1 MKKIFAS
8 LVLATLCIAAFAQ
21 NNESKMDDRGRIA
34 LTPVI
39 FENSYIPAAAA
50 NVVLNKLT
58 QIATKNGLAA
68 DSYDPRFI
76 ITANIVEISHES
88 TATAPVMQA
97 LVLSPTLYIGDAATG
112 TLYATCTLNQIKGAG
127 TNETKAYMQAVKMIK
142 TDDPSVQRFIE
153 TGKTR
158 IIEWYNTQIDF
169 LISEANGLAG
179 QDRYDEAIALLFTV
193 PAVCKDAFDKAMRA
207 AEQIFQQKIDVEG
220 AALLNMA
227 THVWNANQSW
237 SGANEAA
244 TYLSRIHPLS
254 SAGAG
259 GMQLSKTIAS
269 RVKELDGREW
279 GFAMRQFEAGI
290 NLEAKRIDAMAE
302 VGKAMAKR
310 PVNYYNMNRFGWW

>member
-1 MKKIFAS
+1 MILAALCFA
-8 LVLATLCIAAFAQ
+8 ATAQ

-39 FENSYIPAAAA
+39 FENSYIPAAAS

-58 QIATKNGLAA
+58 QIVTRNGLAG
-68 DSYDPRFI
+68 DSYDPRFV

-112 TLYATCTLNQIKGAG
+112 TLYATCALKQIKGAG

-142 TDDPSVQRFIE
+142 ADDPAIQRFIE

-179 QDRYDEAIALLFTV
+179 QDRYDDAIALLFTV
-193 PAVCKDAFDKAMRA
+193 PTVCKDAFDKAMQA
-207 AEQIFQQKIDVEG
+207 GAQIFQQKIDVEG
-220 AALLNMA
+220 AALLNKA
-227 THVWNANQSW
+227 THIWNSHQNW
-237 SGANEAA
+237 DGANEAA
-244 TYLSRIHPLS
+244 TYLSQIHPLS
-254 SAGAG
+254 SAVAG
-259 GMQLSKTIAS
+259 GMQLSKNIAA

-279 GFAMRQFEAGI
+279 GFTMRQFEAGV

>member
-1 MKKIFAS
+1 MILAALCFA
-8 LVLATLCIAAFAQ
+8 ATAQ

-39 FENSYIPAAAA
+39 FENSYIPAAAS

-58 QIATKNGLAA
+58 QIVTRNGLAG
-68 DSYDPRFI
+68 DSYDPRFV

-112 TLYATCTLNQIKGAG
+112 TLYATCALKQIKGAG

-142 TDDPSVQRFIE
+142 ADDPAIQRFIE

-179 QDRYDEAIALLFTV
+179 QDRYDDAIALLFTV
-193 PAVCKDAFDKAMRA
+193 PTVCKDAFDKAMQAGAR
-207 AEQIFQQKIDVEG
+207 IFQQKIDVEG
-220 AALLNMA
+220 AALLNKA
-227 THVWNANQSW
+227 THIWNAHQNW
-237 SGANEAA
+237 DGANEAA
-244 TYLSRIHPLS
+244 TYLSQIHPLS
-254 SAGAG
+254 SAVAG
-259 GMQLSKTIAS
+259 GMQLSKNIAA

-279 GFAMRQFEAGI
+279 GFTMRQFEAGV